1 MSRRPE
7 QWMNRRRGGEYGAAG
22 GRKSQVRI
30 QEQWMDG
37 SHSHLGPPCPLE
49 PGTVVQYTARGGRA
63 SKTSDDAAAERSFPL
78 LTRESTRLPGRRW
91 MSGGN
96 LEGRT
101 TKLHAAAAAFVG
113 FDFEA
118 EQSRTVVAWSQPN
131 KGILSHSSKNSIP
144 SVLLLCSLTHSLQ
157 RWMK

>member
-1 MSRRPE
+1 LDERRQSR
-7 QWMNRRRGGEYGAAG
+7 G
-22 GRKSQVRI
+22 K
-30 QEQWMDG
+30 
-37 SHSHLGPPCPLE
+37 
-49 PGTVVQYTARGGRA
+49 
-63 SKTSDDAAAERSFPL
+63 DDQAV
-78 LTRESTRLPGRRW
+78 
-91 MSGGN
+91 
-96 LEGRT
+96 
-101 TKLHAAAAAFVG
+101 HAAAAAFVG